1 MRPRILLTIA
11 GVVALAAA
19 VSANAWAQDGAP
31 DLRASVMPPQGLA
44 IVIRPA
50 TGRGHDEHVTLPAFA
65 VEPGLPVRLT
75 FTNYTR
81 RFHTFTSPGL
91 GVSALIRPAHGSTPT
106 TTVVTF
112 TAHKHGAF
120 DWVCLLCPDRG
131 SGSSEAMRG
140 KIYAIVQV

>member
-1 MRPRILLTIA
+1 MRPRILLTTA
-11 GVVALAAA
+11 GAIALAAA
-19 VSANAWAQDGAP
+19 VTANAWAQDGAP
-31 DLRASVMPPQGLA
+31 GLRASAMPPQGLA

-50 TGRGHDEHVTLPAFA
+50 TGTGHDEHLTLPAFA

-75 FTNYTR
+75 FTNYTS
-81 RFHTFTSPGL
+81 RFHTFTAPGL
-91 GVSALIRPAHGSTPT
+91 GVSALIRPAHGSAPT

-120 DWVCLLCPDRG
+120 DWVCLLCPDQG

>member
-120 DWVCLLCPDRG
+120 DWVCLLCPDQG

-140 KIYAIVQV
+140 KIYAIVQI

>member
-1 MRPRILLTIA
+1 MRPRILLTIV

-19 VSANAWAQDGAP
+19 VSANAWAENGSP
-31 DLRASVMPPQGLA
+31 GLRASVMPPQGLA
-44 IVIRPA
+44 IVIRSA
-50 TGRGHDEHVTLPAFA
+50 TGMGHDEHVTLPAFA

-75 FTNYTR
+75 FTNYPR
-81 RFHTFTSPGL
+81 RFHTFTAPGL

-106 TTVVTF
+106 TTVITF

-120 DWVCLLCPDRG
+120 DWVCLLCPDQG

-140 KIYAIVQV
+140 TIYAIVQI